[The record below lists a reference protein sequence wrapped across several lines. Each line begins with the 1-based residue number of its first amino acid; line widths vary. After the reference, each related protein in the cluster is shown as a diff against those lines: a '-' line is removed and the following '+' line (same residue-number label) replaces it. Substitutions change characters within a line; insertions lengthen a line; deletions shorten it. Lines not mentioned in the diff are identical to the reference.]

1 MESSVQSVR
10 ISSGIYWVEIPQRD
24 LRILCGC
31 PADTVKHLMRR
42 GLIQPVERGGVA
54 CETGPNAI
62 LLSDVS
68 VQNGEFANLA
78 EFPVLQMFYRQ
89 GMIIPGH
96 PNNNGTRPI
105 IMGAQDQVTAQREYI
120 YRGNFGLV
128 SEEEMIAAG
137 ADQELAAEYM
147 RLKKVFAF
155 GTIRQPEELI
165 DFKVIDDGV
174 QEIAPGVS
182 VERVAINTYRISFQ
196 GDYVEVSLNLA
207 RLEQYE
213 PPYILSQHKIKP
225 EYFSVV
231 HTGEGDGW
239 DPNRPCMA
247 GILVFQGRLYLIDAG
262 PSVMHTLNALGISV
276 NQIDGIFHTHAHD
289 DHFAG
294 LTSLVRADHRLTYY
308 ATPLVRASVAKK
320 LSALM
325 SFPEERF
332 DDYFRC
338 QDLVPDQWNMIEG
351 LEVKPVFSPHP
362 VETTIM
368 FFRAL
373 WDSGY
378 RTYAHFADICT
389 FDQLENL
396 TRDGNAFTARLKE
409 EVRRNYLTPV
419 DIKKLDVGG
428 GMIHGRAEDFREDQS
443 IRIVLSHRS
452 TPLTVEEKEIGAD
465 TSFGMQDVLIR
476 AADSHDTAHIREQLL
491 HNFPGVPEYEIA
503 MLANCTARTM
513 SIGSILYKKG
523 TQPSSV
529 YLLLNGLVEIID
541 AETEIDNVLT
551 PGSMMA
557 ELNCLS
563 ATPATRTY
571 RAASFIRVLEIP
583 PAMYVAFLQRS
594 DLEEPIREYLRR
606 KHFLM
611 GTFLLGDRV
620 AGATLNQIAQEMMEV
635 EIRKGETVFIAE
647 SVLMVAEGSIAVRC
661 QNKRIDV
668 TGPGEAIGASVLLR
682 TDSEALEYIAEEDSR
697 LYLLPAGIL
706 EQIPIVRW
714 KLLEQ
719 SQRLARRCGAIFQGQ
734 IQGTIR

>member
-1 MESSVQSVR
+1 MESAVQSVR
-10 ISSGIYWVEIPQRD
+10 ISSGIHWVEIPEQD
-24 LRILCGC
+24 VRILCGC

-42 GLIQPVERGGVA
+42 GLIQLTERAGVSF
-54 CETGPNAI
+54 ETGPNAI

-96 PNNNGTRPI
+96 PNNTGRRPL
-105 IMGAQDQVTAQREYI
+105 IMGAADQVNAQREYI
-120 YRGNFGLV
+120 FRGNFGLV
-128 SEEEMIAAG
+128 SEDEMVATGLDTAT
-137 ADQELAAEYM
+137 AREYM
-147 RLKKVFAF
+147 RIKKVFAF
-155 GTIRQPEELI
+155 GTIRPPEELI
-165 DFKVIDDGV
+165 DFRVVGNQV
-174 QEIAPGVS
+174 EEICPGVS
-182 VERVAINTYRISFQ
+182 VERVAVNTYRISYR
-196 GDYVEVSLNLA
+196 GDYVEISLNLE
-207 RLEQYE
+207 RDEQYE

-247 GILVFQGRLYLIDAG
+247 SIIVFQGRVYLIDAG

-294 LTSLVRADHRLTYY
+294 LTSLVRADHRLAYF

-332 DDYFRC
+332 EDYFDC
-338 QDLVPDQWNMIEG
+338 HDLVQDQWNMIEG

-378 RTYAHFADICT
+378 RTYAHFADICAV
-389 FDQLENL
+389 DQLETL
-396 TRDGNAFTARLKE
+396 MKGEDESTRSIRE

-428 GMIHGRAEDFREDQS
+428 GMIHGKTEDFRQDRS
-443 IRIVLSHRS
+443 TRIVLSHRS
-452 TPLTVEEKEIGAD
+452 TPFSPEEKEIGAD
-465 TSFGMQDVLIR
+465 TSFGMQDILIR
-476 AADSHDTAHIREQLL
+476 ASDTAEKGEIRDHLR

-503 MLANCTARTM
+503 MLANCRARTM
-513 SIGSILYKKG
+513 SIGSIIYKKESA
-523 TQPSSV
+523 PDNV

-541 AETEIDNVLT
+541 AEAQVDNIIT
-551 PGSMMA
+551 PGSMLA
-557 ELNCLS
+557 ELNCLTGTLAS
-563 ATPATRTY
+563 RTY

-583 PAMYVAFLQRS
+583 PAMYVAFLRRS
-594 DLEEPIREYLRR
+594 DLEGPIRDYLIR
-606 KHFLM
+606 KQFLM
-611 GTFLLGDRV
+611 GTFLLGDRI

-635 EIRKGETVFIAE
+635 DIKAGETVFIAE
-647 SVLMVAEGSIAVRC
+647 SVLMVNRGSIAVRC
-661 QNKRIDV
+661 QGKRIAT
-668 TGPGEAIGASVLLR
+668 TGPGEALGASVILK

-719 SQRLARRCGAIFQGQ
+719 SQRLARRCGAIFQD
-734 IQGTIR
+734 